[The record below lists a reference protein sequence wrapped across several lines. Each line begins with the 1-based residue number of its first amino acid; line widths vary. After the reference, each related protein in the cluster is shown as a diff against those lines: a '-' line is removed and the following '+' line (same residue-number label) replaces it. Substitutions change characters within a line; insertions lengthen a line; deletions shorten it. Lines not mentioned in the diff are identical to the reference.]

1 MAYGIWLKLDQDRWN
16 RSDFSTENKL
26 TGTIYTDVN
35 RTVAKNL
42 TGYTLTIRMFK
53 TRTIGD
59 RFNKVASIVTAA
71 DGTFS
76 YAIAQG
82 DLPIWGNYEVLVEL
96 SKSGVKESTLNQVE
110 FQILDGPLV

>member
-1 MAYGIWLKLDQDRWN
+1 MAYGIWLRLDQSRWN
-16 RSDFSTENKL
+16 RSDFSSENKL
-26 TGTIYTDVN
+26 TGTIYTDKN
-35 RTVAKNL
+35 RTVVKNL
-42 TGYTLTIRMFK
+42 TGYTIKIRMFK

-59 RFNKVASIVTAA
+59 RFNKTADIVTAA

-96 SKSGVKESTLNQVE
+96 TKSGVQESTLNQIE
-110 FQILDGPLV
+110 FQIMDGPLV